1 MIKIV
6 SKEIPHAYRNK
17 YLRASGNTVVIS
29 GGTNTGGNT
38 AGGSGSGDI
47 DTSVFAQRDEDNT
60 FTKDNTFKGGIVMDN
75 PAPSLVIKRNSVQVA
90 ALGYDVSKSCVSLSS
105 TEANKGLNLYDDG
118 RFEFG
123 EYAVYHAGNS
133 NLSTVD
139 WKAKALFSNVL
150 KAANQTELVKYDG
163 TNTVL
168 GALAGTTTIQSKA
181 ADLLHSKGGA
191 NYLLWDASNSNLNT
205 VDWKARSIFAKDH
218 VQNENFIS
226 GYTGSGC
233 RISADGKAECT
244 DLWVRGTMNVYE
256 LIVNKI
262 NATNGALA
270 VSDNGKVA
278 SVTGSTLT
286 LTGDNDNMNTFR
298 AGDVLKCQRFTG
310 KNVKL
315 YFLTVTAVAG
325 LTVTFTYRSGGSG
338 ANTVAPGDV
347 LVRWNSSD
355 ANRKGLL
362 YLTASDS
369 QAPYMDVLYN
379 EQVRLRLGRLDGI
392 VDSAFPTGTQPNGFG
407 MYSQNAF
414 LKGVFVLTSGKT
426 VDGEI
431 TAASNKAS
439 AAQTTANNAQT
450 AANGA
455 KSAADAAQSTA
466 NTAKTNAQ
474 TANTLLTDI
483 ANDNKLT
490 AQEKQQ
496 AKKEWDIIVSEKSK
510 NDASADKYSVSKTA
524 YTTAYNTLNSYITP
538 LLASLTATSN
548 ITGSDFRAKFKAY
561 YDARTDLLNAISAKA
576 KALADTAQTTANN
589 AQTAANNANNAIT
602 GIRTELSAVD
612 GKITLA
618 VNETK
623 TYTNNA
629 INNLQI
635 GGKNYFGFKKG
646 VAINIHTNT
655 SVFFD
660 TSINGI
666 KIVTTST
673 TTSGSIIC
681 RLSNLKLP
689 YNGKYSF
696 SADISASSNCTI
708 SHIDICDA
716 TVISNIALTTT
727 AKRIAGSTNVNQH
740 TGSPYYGFCDI
751 EASNLA
757 SGITIYIKNL
767 KIEEGNK
774 ATDWTPAPE
783 DITQDAQDKANAAL
797 NAAKTYTNSEITVV
811 NGKIN
816 LKVDS
821 STFNALGN
829 RVSSCESRITQTENS
844 IKLKADQTTVNGI
857 NTRLQSAEAKITPD
871 AIKLTVKDQATTIAD
886 NAANNIQIGGTNLIP
901 NSARL
906 PNFAWVGGF
915 IASVNSYK
923 VQAFNS
929 KFENIFRCTKVGNG
943 FYISAVEPSLISGKK
958 YTWSFYAKM
967 NVSRTLSTVGHEQGG
982 AKACVFTTG
991 WQKFTHTFT
1000 ANNNQYHQFVF
1011 YSGWQL
1017 NDELH
1022 IHSLKLEEGTKPTDW
1037 SPSPFDKT
1045 EIGNKNYFSEAKS
1058 VIESGNSPKFE
1069 SDNYKITL
1077 TVPGAGAGSL
1087 MRIRNLLLDGPG
1099 DYTVSFNI
1107 SSNKSFEMAMDV
1119 CDVGR
1124 VTGINIGTATQKIV
1138 RTFYNINQYL
1148 NSPYYGFFD
1157 MDCGSNTQ
1165 AGTVITIS
1173 HFKIEKGTVAT
1184 GWDKS
1189 PLDYSTT
1196 NQIKSQFTMD
1206 ASGISILGKKIAFT
1220 GVVTFNALAS
1230 DAQNKI
1236 NAAQTAA
1243 NNAQSTANT
1252 ARTEKIEMARLGTT
1266 VISGGYIKTSLIN
1279 TDELVAKKVTAATG
1293 TFNSLSTTGGTMTL
1307 DGAGVTF
1314 SQNSAGI
1321 IAGLG
1326 ISSGTIAPS
1335 TGLSVPIG
1343 SVRTATNQYGT
1354 GNMAAYFSAKNARGG
1369 DSGGYYGNCAILMGY
1384 GSIYG
1389 FKLKLRRIN
1398 TATTLDST
1406 DVMII
1411 TTASNDINITMP
1423 NMGSTEQERINND
1436 GRFIMIGKRGSGNI
1450 YVYCGRRYDGWRG
1463 FTTGSLKI
1471 DNTNHYT
1478 FVYDGVN
1485 NAWDC
1490 FRWGD

>member
-38 AGGSGSGDI
+38 SGGSGSGDL
-47 DTSVFAQRDEDNT
+47 DASVFAQRDEDNT

-123 EYAVYHAGNS
+123 EYAVYHTGNS
-133 NLSTVD
+133 NLNTVD
-139 WKAKALFSNVL
+139 WMAKALSC
-150 KAANQTELVKYDG
+150 D
-163 TNTVL
+163 
-168 GALAGTTTIQSKA
+168 TIQSNNSVS
-181 ADLLHSKGGA
+181 DLIHSKGGA
-191 NYLLWDASNSNLNT
+191 NHIIWDASNSNLNT

-226 GYTGSGC
+226 GYTGTGC

-278 SVTGSTLT
+278 SVSGYTLT

-298 AGDVLKCQRFTG
+298 VGDVLKCQRFTG

-315 YFLTVTAVAG
+315 YFLTVTAITG

-450 AANGA
+450 AAN
-455 KSAADAAQSTA
+455 
-466 NTAKTNAQ
+466 
-474 TANTLLTDI
+474 
-483 ANDNKLT
+483 
-490 AQEKQQ
+490 
-496 AKKEWDIIVSEKSK
+496 
-510 NDASADKYSVSKTA
+510 
-524 YTTAYNTLNSYITP
+524 
-538 LLASLTATSN
+538 
-548 ITGSDFRAKFKAY
+548 
-561 YDARTDLLNAISAKA
+561 
-576 KALADTAQTTANN
+576 
-589 AQTAANNANNAIT
+589 NANNAIT

-635 GGKNYFGFKKG
+635 GNRNYARNTANLKTYTLSTGAGSLGYPTTGLKKG
-646 VAINIHTNT
+646 DVITVSFEIDINIPSWT
-655 SVFFD
+655 S
-660 TSINGI
+660 GI
-666 KIVTTST
+666 KMLQFDNYYGYMSFYNFPSGDNKKGWLKRTAQLTINNVWNTTNPATEVMTSNPYMRMDNIST
-673 TTSGSIIC
+673 ELANGGYVKV
-681 RLSNLKLP
+681 RNLKVE
-689 YNGKYSF
+689 K
-696 SADISASSNCTI
+696 
-708 SHIDICDA
+708 
-716 TVISNIALTTT
+716 
-727 AKRIAGSTNVNQH
+727 
-740 TGSPYYGFCDI
+740 
-751 EASNLA
+751 
-757 SGITIYIKNL
+757 
-767 KIEEGNK
+767 GNK

-783 DITQDAQDKANAAL
+783 DIAQDAQDKANAAL

-871 AIKLTVKDQATTIAD
+871 AIKLTVKEQTTQLA
-886 NAANNIQIGGTNLIP
+886 NAAVNGLQIGGTNLLTNTALLI
-901 NSARL
+901 NINGWGATRDT
-906 PNFAWVGGF
+906 G
-915 IASVNSYK
+915 K
-923 VQAFNS
+923 VL
-929 KFENIFRCTKVGNG
+929 EGR
-943 FYISAVEPSLISGKK
+943 YSLKQVSTGRTSN
-958 YTWSFYAKM
+958 TWSGAEQT
-967 NVSRTLSTVGHEQGG
+967 NSTYLIANAGE
-982 AKACVFTTG
+982 VFTASIYSLTDNRG
-991 WQKFTHTFT
+991 GIDNGCAMEIRYYNSSGARITQSGVNIVPS
-1000 ANNNQYHQFVF
+1000 ANNV
-1011 YSGWQL
+1011 WQR
-1017 NDELH
+1017 
-1022 IHSLKLEEGTKPTDW
+1022 
-1037 SPSPFDKT
+1037 F
-1045 EIGNKNYFSEAKS
+1045 
-1058 VIESGNSPKFE
+1058 
-1069 SDNYKITL
+1069 TL
-1077 TVPGAGAGSL
+1077 TGTCPG
-1087 MRIRNLLLDGPG
+1087 
-1099 DYTVSFNI
+1099 
-1107 SSNKSFEMAMDV
+1107 
-1119 CDVGR
+1119 
-1124 VTGINIGTATQKIV
+1124 
-1138 RTFYNINQYL
+1138 
-1148 NSPYYGFFD
+1148 
-1157 MDCGSNTQ
+1157 
-1165 AGTVITIS
+1165 GTVRVGFVWYVTRNGTLWVNGM
-1173 HFKIEKGTVAT
+1173 KLEKGTKAT
-1184 GWDKS
+1184 AWSAS
-1189 PLDYSTT
+1189 PYDAPTT
-1196 NQIKSQFTMD
+1196 EQIKSQFTMD

-1230 DAQNKI
+1230 DAKNQI
-1236 NAAQTAA
+1236 TNAQ
-1243 NNAQSTANT
+1243 NNAINT
-1252 ARTEKIEMARLGTT
+1252 SRENIAQKLGYSNYQDMINKASAGQT
-1266 VISGGYIKTSLIN
+1266 IINGGYIRTNLIKAN
-1279 TDELVAKKVTAATG
+1279 ELVVNKISAATG
-1293 TFNSLSTTGGTMTL
+1293 TFERLDAANGKGYIGFDGNGIGLFATGSNVITMNTSKFWVYGDMYSQGQTAGRSNRYYSSNIWCRGSLGYTQLNTVEVFGSYAYYYPDGYGKDKTKVYVSLKSATSAQGGTYYTIPLYAPAGYDSLAGFPVNFIKFTWSGTNTTYRYVLSGFPGQNVIAFNANDNSMDNTRIIFYSGKPAQL
-1307 DGAGVTF
+1307 VGGELAHFINVGNFNLYPAIPDANLGAGWMV
-1314 SQNSAGI
+1314 
-1321 IAGLG
+1321 LG
-1326 ISSGTIAPS
+1326 S
-1335 TGLSVPIG
+1335 
-1343 SVRTATNQYGT
+1343 R
-1354 GNMAAYFSAKNARGG
+1354 
-1369 DSGGYYGNCAILMGY
+1369 D
-1384 GSIYG
+1384 
-1389 FKLKLRRIN
+1389 
-1398 TATTLDST
+1398 
-1406 DVMII
+1406 
-1411 TTASNDINITMP
+1411 ND
-1423 NMGSTEQERINND
+1423 
-1436 GRFIMIGKRGSGNI
+1436 
-1450 YVYCGRRYDGWRG
+1450 WR
-1463 FTTGSLKI
+1463 
-1471 DNTNHYT
+1471 
-1478 FVYDGVN
+1478 
-1485 NAWDC
+1485 
-1490 FRWGD
+1490 

>member
-133 NLSTVD
+133 NLNTVD

-226 GYTGSGC
+226 GYTGTGC
-233 RISADGKAECT
+233 RISADGKVECT

-298 AGDVLKCQRFTG
+298 VGDVLKCQRFTG

-315 YFLTVTAVAG
+315 YFLTVTAITG

-392 VDSAFPTGTQPNGFG
+392 ADSAFPTGTQPNGFG

-439 AAQTTANNAQT
+439 AAQT
-450 AANGA
+450 AAN
-455 KSAADAAQSTA
+455 AAQSTA
-466 NTAKTNAQ
+466 DTAKSNAQ
-474 TANTLLTDI
+474 TANNLLTDI

-496 AKKEWDIIVSEKSK
+496 TKKEWDIIVSEKPK
-510 NDASADKYSVSKTA
+510 NDASADKYSISKTA

-576 KALADTAQTTANN
+576 KTLADAAQTAANN
-589 AQTAANNANNAIT
+589 AQSAANNANNAIT
-602 GIRTELSAVD
+602 SIRTELSAVD

-635 GGKNYFGFKKG
+635 GNRNYARNTANLKTYTLSTGAGSLGYPTTGLKKG
-646 VAINIHTNT
+646 DVITVSFEIDINIPSWT
-655 SVFFD
+655 S
-660 TSINGI
+660 GI
-666 KIVTTST
+666 KM
-673 TTSGSIIC
+673 
-681 RLSNLKLP
+681 LQFDQN
-689 YNGKYSF
+689 YNYACFYSF
-696 SADISASSNCTI
+696 SSGDNKKGWLKRTAQLTINNVWNTTNPATEVMTSNPYMRMDNIST
-708 SHIDICDA
+708 
-716 TVISNIALTTT
+716 
-727 AKRIAGSTNVNQH
+727 
-740 TGSPYYGFCDI
+740 
-751 EASNLA
+751 ELA
-757 SGITIYIKNL
+757 NGGYVKVRNL
-767 KIEEGNK
+767 KVEKGNK

-871 AIKLTVKDQATTIAD
+871 AIKLIVKEQTTQLA
-886 NAANNIQIGGTNLIP
+886 NAAVNGLQIGGTNLLTNTALLI
-901 NSARL
+901 NINGWGATRDT
-906 PNFAWVGGF
+906 G
-915 IASVNSYK
+915 K
-923 VQAFNS
+923 VL
-929 KFENIFRCTKVGNG
+929 EGR
-943 FYISAVEPSLISGKK
+943 YSLKQVSTGRTSN
-958 YTWSFYAKM
+958 TWSGAEQT
-967 NVSRTLSTVGHEQGG
+967 NSTYLIANAGE
-982 AKACVFTTG
+982 VFTASIYSLTDNRG
-991 WQKFTHTFT
+991 GIDNGCAMEIRYYNSSGARITQSGVNIVPS
-1000 ANNNQYHQFVF
+1000 ANNV
-1011 YSGWQL
+1011 WQR
-1017 NDELH
+1017 
-1022 IHSLKLEEGTKPTDW
+1022 
-1037 SPSPFDKT
+1037 F
-1045 EIGNKNYFSEAKS
+1045 
-1058 VIESGNSPKFE
+1058 
-1069 SDNYKITL
+1069 TL
-1077 TVPGAGAGSL
+1077 TGTCPG
-1087 MRIRNLLLDGPG
+1087 
-1099 DYTVSFNI
+1099 
-1107 SSNKSFEMAMDV
+1107 
-1119 CDVGR
+1119 
-1124 VTGINIGTATQKIV
+1124 
-1138 RTFYNINQYL
+1138 
-1148 NSPYYGFFD
+1148 
-1157 MDCGSNTQ
+1157 
-1165 AGTVITIS
+1165 GTVRVGFVWYVT
-1173 HFKIEKGTVAT
+1173 KNGTLWVNGMKLEKGTKAT
-1184 GWDKS
+1184 AWSAS
-1189 PLDYSTT
+1189 PYDAPTT
-1196 NQIKSQFTMD
+1196 EQIKSQFTMD

-1230 DAQNKI
+1230 DAKNQII
-1236 NAAQTAA
+1236 NAQ
-1243 NNAQSTANT
+1243 NNAINT
-1252 ARTEKIEMARLGTT
+1252 SRENIAQKLGYSNYQDMINKASAGQT
-1266 VISGGYIKTSLIN
+1266 IINGGYIRTNLIKAN
-1279 TDELVAKKVTAATG
+1279 ELVVNKISAATG
-1293 TFNSLSTTGGTMTL
+1293 TFERLDAANGKGYIGFDGNGIGLFATGSNVITMNTSKFWVYGDMYSQGQTAGRSNRYYSSNIWCRGSLGYTQLNTVEVFGSYAYYYPDGYGKDKTKVYVSLKSATSAQGGTYYTIPLYAPAGYDSLAGFPVNFIKFTWSGTNTTYRYVLSGFPGQNVIAFNANDNSMDNTRIIFYSGKPAQL
-1307 DGAGVTF
+1307 VGGELAHFINVGNFNLYPAIPDANLGAGWMV
-1314 SQNSAGI
+1314 
-1321 IAGLG
+1321 LG
-1326 ISSGTIAPS
+1326 S
-1335 TGLSVPIG
+1335 
-1343 SVRTATNQYGT
+1343 R
-1354 GNMAAYFSAKNARGG
+1354 
-1369 DSGGYYGNCAILMGY
+1369 D
-1384 GSIYG
+1384 
-1389 FKLKLRRIN
+1389 
-1398 TATTLDST
+1398 
-1406 DVMII
+1406 
-1411 TTASNDINITMP
+1411 ND
-1423 NMGSTEQERINND
+1423 
-1436 GRFIMIGKRGSGNI
+1436 
-1450 YVYCGRRYDGWRG
+1450 WR
-1463 FTTGSLKI
+1463 
-1471 DNTNHYT
+1471 
-1478 FVYDGVN
+1478 
-1485 NAWDC
+1485 
-1490 FRWGD
+1490 

>member
-29 GGTNTGGNT
+29 SSTNTGGNT

-60 FTKDNTFKGGIVMDN
+60 FTKDNTFKGGVVMDN

-181 ADLLHSKGGA
+181 ADLLHSKGGT

-226 GYTGSGC
+226 GYTGTGC

-315 YFLTVTAVAG
+315 YFLTVTAATG

-407 MYSQNAF
+407 LYSQNAF

-635 GGKNYFGFKKG
+635 GNRNYARNTANLKTYTLSTGAGSLGYPTTGLKKG
-646 VAINIHTNT
+646 DVITVSFEIDINIPSWT
-655 SVFFD
+655 S
-660 TSINGI
+660 GI
-666 KIVTTST
+666 KM
-673 TTSGSIIC
+673 
-681 RLSNLKLP
+681 LQFDQN
-689 YNGKYSF
+689 YNYACFYSF
-696 SADISASSNCTI
+696 SSGDNKKGWLKRTSQLTINNVWNTTNPATEVMTSNPYMRMDNIST
-708 SHIDICDA
+708 
-716 TVISNIALTTT
+716 
-727 AKRIAGSTNVNQH
+727 
-740 TGSPYYGFCDI
+740 
-751 EASNLA
+751 ELA
-757 SGITIYIKNL
+757 NGGYVKVRNF
-767 KIEEGNK
+767 KVEKGNK

-871 AIKLTVKDQATTIAD
+871 AIKLTVKEQTTQLA
-886 NAANNIQIGGTNLIP
+886 NAAVNGLQIGGTNLLTNTALLI
-901 NSARL
+901 NINGWGATRDT
-906 PNFAWVGGF
+906 G
-915 IASVNSYK
+915 K
-923 VQAFNS
+923 VL
-929 KFENIFRCTKVGNG
+929 EGR
-943 FYISAVEPSLISGKK
+943 YSLKQVSTGRTSN
-958 YTWSFYAKM
+958 TWSGAEQT
-967 NVSRTLSTVGHEQGG
+967 NSTYLIANAGE
-982 AKACVFTTG
+982 VFTASIYSLTDNRSG
-991 WQKFTHTFT
+991 IDIGCAMEIRYYNSSGARITQSGVNIVPS
-1000 ANNNQYHQFVF
+1000 ANNV
-1011 YSGWQL
+1011 WQR
-1017 NDELH
+1017 
-1022 IHSLKLEEGTKPTDW
+1022 
-1037 SPSPFDKT
+1037 F
-1045 EIGNKNYFSEAKS
+1045 
-1058 VIESGNSPKFE
+1058 
-1069 SDNYKITL
+1069 TL
-1077 TVPGAGAGSL
+1077 TGTCPG
-1087 MRIRNLLLDGPG
+1087 
-1099 DYTVSFNI
+1099 
-1107 SSNKSFEMAMDV
+1107 
-1119 CDVGR
+1119 
-1124 VTGINIGTATQKIV
+1124 
-1138 RTFYNINQYL
+1138 
-1148 NSPYYGFFD
+1148 
-1157 MDCGSNTQ
+1157 
-1165 AGTVITIS
+1165 GTVRVGFVWYVT
-1173 HFKIEKGTVAT
+1173 KNGTLWVNGMKLEKGTKAT
-1184 GWDKS
+1184 AWSAS
-1189 PLDYSTT
+1189 PYDAPTT
-1196 NQIKSQFTMD
+1196 EQIKSQFTMD

-1230 DAQNKI
+1230 DAKNQI
-1236 NAAQTAA
+1236 TNAQ
-1243 NNAQSTANT
+1243 NNAINT
-1252 ARTEKIEMARLGTT
+1252 SRENIAQKLGYSNYQDMINKASAGQT
-1266 VISGGYIKTSLIN
+1266 IINGGYIRTSLIN
-1279 TDELVAKKVTAATG
+1279 TNELVAKKVTAVTGSFQKLDTPNGKGSIGFNDSGITINGTQLWVYGDMYSQGQTAGRSNRYYSSNIWCRGSLGYTQLNTVEVFGSYAYYYPDGYGKDKTKVYVSLKSAT
-1293 TFNSLSTTGGTMTL
+1293 SAQGGTYYTIPLYAPAGYDSLAGFPVNFIKFTWSGTNTTYRYVLSGFPGQNVIAFNANDNSMDNTRIIFYSGKPAQL
-1307 DGAGVTF
+1307 VGGELAHFINVGNFNLYPAIPDANLGAGWMV
-1314 SQNSAGI
+1314 
-1321 IAGLG
+1321 LG
-1326 ISSGTIAPS
+1326 S
-1335 TGLSVPIG
+1335 
-1343 SVRTATNQYGT
+1343 R
-1354 GNMAAYFSAKNARGG
+1354 
-1369 DSGGYYGNCAILMGY
+1369 D
-1384 GSIYG
+1384 
-1389 FKLKLRRIN
+1389 
-1398 TATTLDST
+1398 
-1406 DVMII
+1406 
-1411 TTASNDINITMP
+1411 ND
-1423 NMGSTEQERINND
+1423 
-1436 GRFIMIGKRGSGNI
+1436 
-1450 YVYCGRRYDGWRG
+1450 WR
-1463 FTTGSLKI
+1463 
-1471 DNTNHYT
+1471 
-1478 FVYDGVN
+1478 
-1485 NAWDC
+1485 
-1490 FRWGD
+1490 

>member
-181 ADLLHSKGGA
+181 ADLLHSKGGT

-226 GYTGSGC
+226 GYTGTGC

-298 AGDVLKCQRFTG
+298 VGDVLKCQRFTG

-315 YFLTVTAVAG
+315 YFLTVTAITG

-392 VDSAFPTGTQPNGFG
+392 ADSAFPTGTQPNGFG

-450 AANGA
+450 AAN
-455 KSAADAAQSTA
+455 
-466 NTAKTNAQ
+466 
-474 TANTLLTDI
+474 
-483 ANDNKLT
+483 
-490 AQEKQQ
+490 
-496 AKKEWDIIVSEKSK
+496 
-510 NDASADKYSVSKTA
+510 
-524 YTTAYNTLNSYITP
+524 
-538 LLASLTATSN
+538 
-548 ITGSDFRAKFKAY
+548 
-561 YDARTDLLNAISAKA
+561 
-576 KALADTAQTTANN
+576 
-589 AQTAANNANNAIT
+589 NANNAIT

-635 GGKNYFGFKKG
+635 GNRNYARNTANLKTYTLSTGAGSLGYPTTGLKKG
-646 VAINIHTNT
+646 DVITVSFEIDINIPSWT
-655 SVFFD
+655 S
-660 TSINGI
+660 GI
-666 KIVTTST
+666 KM
-673 TTSGSIIC
+673 
-681 RLSNLKLP
+681 LQFDQN
-689 YNGKYSF
+689 YNYACFYSF
-696 SADISASSNCTI
+696 SSGDNKKGWLKRTAQLTINNVWNTTNPATEVMTSNPYMIMDNIST
-708 SHIDICDA
+708 
-716 TVISNIALTTT
+716 
-727 AKRIAGSTNVNQH
+727 
-740 TGSPYYGFCDI
+740 
-751 EASNLA
+751 ELA
-757 SGITIYIKNL
+757 NGGYVKVRNF
-767 KIEEGNK
+767 KVEKGNK

-871 AIKLTVKDQATTIAD
+871 AIKLTVKEQTTQLA
-886 NAANNIQIGGTNLIP
+886 NAAVNGLQIGGTNLLTNTALLI
-901 NSARL
+901 NINGWGATRDT
-906 PNFAWVGGF
+906 G
-915 IASVNSYK
+915 K
-923 VQAFNS
+923 VL
-929 KFENIFRCTKVGNG
+929 EGR
-943 FYISAVEPSLISGKK
+943 YSLKQVSTGRTSN
-958 YTWSFYAKM
+958 TWSGAEQT
-967 NVSRTLSTVGHEQGG
+967 NSTYLIANAGE
-982 AKACVFTTG
+982 VFTASIYSLTDNRSG
-991 WQKFTHTFT
+991 IDIGCAMEIRYYNSSGARITQSGVNIVPS
-1000 ANNNQYHQFVF
+1000 ANNV
-1011 YSGWQL
+1011 WQR
-1017 NDELH
+1017 
-1022 IHSLKLEEGTKPTDW
+1022 
-1037 SPSPFDKT
+1037 F
-1045 EIGNKNYFSEAKS
+1045 
-1058 VIESGNSPKFE
+1058 
-1069 SDNYKITL
+1069 TL
-1077 TVPGAGAGSL
+1077 TGTCPG
-1087 MRIRNLLLDGPG
+1087 
-1099 DYTVSFNI
+1099 
-1107 SSNKSFEMAMDV
+1107 
-1119 CDVGR
+1119 
-1124 VTGINIGTATQKIV
+1124 
-1138 RTFYNINQYL
+1138 
-1148 NSPYYGFFD
+1148 
-1157 MDCGSNTQ
+1157 
-1165 AGTVITIS
+1165 GTVRVGFVWYVT
-1173 HFKIEKGTVAT
+1173 KNGTLWVNGMKLEKGTKAT
-1184 GWDKS
+1184 AWSAS
-1189 PLDYSTT
+1189 PYDAPTT
-1196 NQIKSQFTMD
+1196 EQIKSQFTMD

-1230 DAQNKI
+1230 DAKNQI
-1236 NAAQTAA
+1236 TNAQ
-1243 NNAQSTANT
+1243 NNAINT
-1252 ARTEKIEMARLGTT
+1252 SRENIAQKLGYSNYQDMINKASAGQT
-1266 VISGGYIKTSLIN
+1266 IINGGYIRTSLIN
-1279 TDELVAKKVTAATG
+1279 TNELVAKKVTAVTGSFQKLDTPNGKGSIGFNDSGITINGTQLWVYGDMYSQGQTAGRSNRYYSSNIWCRGSLGYTQLNTVEVFGSYAYYYPDGYGKDKTKVYVSLKSAT
-1293 TFNSLSTTGGTMTL
+1293 SAQGGTYYTIPLYAPAGYDSLAGFPVNFIKFTWSGTNTTYRYVLSGFPGQNVIAFNANDNSMDNTRIIFYSGKPAQL
-1307 DGAGVTF
+1307 VGGELAHFINVGNFNLYPAIPDANLGAGWMV
-1314 SQNSAGI
+1314 
-1321 IAGLG
+1321 LG
-1326 ISSGTIAPS
+1326 S
-1335 TGLSVPIG
+1335 
-1343 SVRTATNQYGT
+1343 R
-1354 GNMAAYFSAKNARGG
+1354 
-1369 DSGGYYGNCAILMGY
+1369 D
-1384 GSIYG
+1384 
-1389 FKLKLRRIN
+1389 
-1398 TATTLDST
+1398 
-1406 DVMII
+1406 
-1411 TTASNDINITMP
+1411 ND
-1423 NMGSTEQERINND
+1423 
-1436 GRFIMIGKRGSGNI
+1436 
-1450 YVYCGRRYDGWRG
+1450 WR
-1463 FTTGSLKI
+1463 
-1471 DNTNHYT
+1471 
-1478 FVYDGVN
+1478 
-1485 NAWDC
+1485 
-1490 FRWGD
+1490 

>member
-29 GGTNTGGNT
+29 SGTNTGGNT

-133 NLSTVD
+133 NLNTVD

-226 GYTGSGC
+226 GYTGTGC

-298 AGDVLKCQRFTG
+298 VGDVLKCQRFTG

-315 YFLTVTAVAG
+315 YFLTVTAITG

-407 MYSQNAF
+407 LYSQNAF

-439 AAQTTANNAQT
+439 A
-450 AANGA
+450 
-455 KSAADAAQSTA
+455 
-466 NTAKTNAQ
+466 
-474 TANTLLTDI
+474 
-483 ANDNKLT
+483 
-490 AQEKQQ
+490 
-496 AKKEWDIIVSEKSK
+496 
-510 NDASADKYSVSKTA
+510 
-524 YTTAYNTLNSYITP
+524 
-538 LLASLTATSN
+538 
-548 ITGSDFRAKFKAY
+548 
-561 YDARTDLLNAISAKA
+561 
-576 KALADTAQTTANN
+576 AQTTANN

-635 GGKNYFGFKKG
+635 GNRNYARNTANLKTYTLSTGAGSLGYPTTGLKKG
-646 VAINIHTNT
+646 DVITVSFEIDINIPSWT
-655 SVFFD
+655 S
-660 TSINGI
+660 GI
-666 KIVTTST
+666 KM
-673 TTSGSIIC
+673 
-681 RLSNLKLP
+681 LQFDN
-689 YNGKYSF
+689 
-696 SADISASSNCTI
+696 
-708 SHIDICDA
+708 
-716 TVISNIALTTT
+716 
-727 AKRIAGSTNVNQH
+727 
-740 TGSPYYGFCDI
+740 YYGYMSFYNFPSGDNKKGWLKRTAQLTI
-751 EASNLA
+751 NNVWNTTNPATEVMTSNPYMRMDNISTELA
-757 SGITIYIKNL
+757 NGGYVKVRNF
-767 KIEEGNK
+767 KVEKGNK

-871 AIKLTVKDQATTIAD
+871 AIKLTVKEQTTQLA
-886 NAANNIQIGGTNLIP
+886 NAAVNGLQIGGTNLLTNTALLININGWGATRDTGKVLEGRYSLKQVSTGRTSNTWSGAEQT
-901 NSARL
+901 NSTYLIANAGEVFTASIYSLTDNRSGIDNGCAMEIRYYNSSGAR
-906 PNFAWVGGF
+906 
-915 IASVNSYK
+915 IT
-923 VQAFNS
+923 Q
-929 KFENIFRCTKVGNG
+929 
-943 FYISAVEPSLISGKK
+943 SAVNIVPS
-958 YTWSFYAKM
+958 
-967 NVSRTLSTVGHEQGG
+967 
-982 AKACVFTTG
+982 
-991 WQKFTHTFT
+991 
-1000 ANNNQYHQFVF
+1000 ANNV
-1011 YSGWQL
+1011 WQR
-1017 NDELH
+1017 
-1022 IHSLKLEEGTKPTDW
+1022 
-1037 SPSPFDKT
+1037 F
-1045 EIGNKNYFSEAKS
+1045 
-1058 VIESGNSPKFE
+1058 
-1069 SDNYKITL
+1069 TL
-1077 TVPGAGAGSL
+1077 TGTCPG
-1087 MRIRNLLLDGPG
+1087 
-1099 DYTVSFNI
+1099 
-1107 SSNKSFEMAMDV
+1107 
-1119 CDVGR
+1119 
-1124 VTGINIGTATQKIV
+1124 
-1138 RTFYNINQYL
+1138 
-1148 NSPYYGFFD
+1148 
-1157 MDCGSNTQ
+1157 
-1165 AGTVITIS
+1165 GTVRVGFVWYVTRNGTLWVNGM
-1173 HFKIEKGTVAT
+1173 KLEKGTKAT
-1184 GWDKS
+1184 AWSAS
-1189 PLDYSTT
+1189 PYDAPTT
-1196 NQIKSQFTMD
+1196 EQIKSQFTMD

-1230 DAQNKI
+1230 DAKNQI
-1236 NAAQTAA
+1236 TNAQ
-1243 NNAQSTANT
+1243 NNAINT
-1252 ARTEKIEMARLGTT
+1252 SRENIAQKLGYSNYQDMINKASAGQT
-1266 VISGGYIKTSLIN
+1266 IINGGYIRTNLIKAN
-1279 TDELVAKKVTAATG
+1279 ELVVNKISAATG
-1293 TFNSLSTTGGTMTL
+1293 TFERLDAANGKGYIGFDGNGIGLFATGSNVITMNTSKFWVYGDMYSQGQTAGRSNRYYSSNIWCRGSLGYTQLNTVEVFGSYAYYYPDGYGKDKTKVYVSLKSATSAQGGTYYTIPL
-1307 DGAGVTF
+1307 YAPAGYDSLAGFPVNFIKFTWSGTNTTYRYVLSGFPGQNVIVFNANDNSVDNTRIIFYSGKPAQLVGGELAHFINVGNFNLYPAIPDANLGAGWMV
-1314 SQNSAGI
+1314 
-1321 IAGLG
+1321 LG
-1326 ISSGTIAPS
+1326 S
-1335 TGLSVPIG
+1335 
-1343 SVRTATNQYGT
+1343 R
-1354 GNMAAYFSAKNARGG
+1354 
-1369 DSGGYYGNCAILMGY
+1369 D
-1384 GSIYG
+1384 
-1389 FKLKLRRIN
+1389 
-1398 TATTLDST
+1398 
-1406 DVMII
+1406 
-1411 TTASNDINITMP
+1411 ND
-1423 NMGSTEQERINND
+1423 
-1436 GRFIMIGKRGSGNI
+1436 
-1450 YVYCGRRYDGWRG
+1450 WR
-1463 FTTGSLKI
+1463 
-1471 DNTNHYT
+1471 
-1478 FVYDGVN
+1478 
-1485 NAWDC
+1485 
-1490 FRWGD
+1490 

>member
-38 AGGSGSGDI
+38 AGGSGSGDL

-123 EYAVYHAGNS
+123 EYAIYHAGNS
-133 NLSTVD
+133 NLNTVD
-139 WKAKALFSNVL
+139 WTAKALFSNVL
-150 KAANQTELVKYDG
+150 KAANQAELVKYDG

-181 ADLLHSKGGA
+181 ADLLHSKGGT

-226 GYTGSGC
+226 GYTGRGC

-278 SVTGSTLT
+278 SVSGYTLT

-315 YFLTVTAVAG
+315 YFLTVTAATG

-450 AANGA
+450 AAN
-455 KSAADAAQSTA
+455 
-466 NTAKTNAQ
+466 
-474 TANTLLTDI
+474 
-483 ANDNKLT
+483 
-490 AQEKQQ
+490 
-496 AKKEWDIIVSEKSK
+496 
-510 NDASADKYSVSKTA
+510 
-524 YTTAYNTLNSYITP
+524 
-538 LLASLTATSN
+538 
-548 ITGSDFRAKFKAY
+548 
-561 YDARTDLLNAISAKA
+561 
-576 KALADTAQTTANN
+576 
-589 AQTAANNANNAIT
+589 NANNAIT

-635 GGKNYFGFKKG
+635 GNRNYAKNTANLKTYTLSTGAGSLGYPTTGLKKG
-646 VAINIHTNT
+646 DVITVSFEIDINIPSWT
-655 SVFFD
+655 S
-660 TSINGI
+660 GI
-666 KIVTTST
+666 KM
-673 TTSGSIIC
+673 
-681 RLSNLKLP
+681 LQFDQN
-689 YNGKYSF
+689 YNYVCFYSF
-696 SADISASSNCTI
+696 SSGDNKKGWLKRTAQLTINNVWNTTNPATEVMTSNPYMRMDNIST
-708 SHIDICDA
+708 
-716 TVISNIALTTT
+716 
-727 AKRIAGSTNVNQH
+727 
-740 TGSPYYGFCDI
+740 
-751 EASNLA
+751 ELA
-757 SGITIYIKNL
+757 NGGYVKVRNF
-767 KIEEGNK
+767 KVEKGNK

-871 AIKLTVKDQATTIAD
+871 AIKLTVKEQTTQLA
-886 NAANNIQIGGTNLIP
+886 NAAVNGLQIGGTNLLTNTALLININGWGATRDTGKVLEGRYSLKQVSTGRTSNTWSGAEQT
-901 NSARL
+901 NSTYLIANAGEVFTASIYSLTDNRGGIDIGCAMEIRYYNSSGAR
-906 PNFAWVGGF
+906 
-915 IASVNSYK
+915 IT
-923 VQAFNS
+923 Q
-929 KFENIFRCTKVGNG
+929 
-943 FYISAVEPSLISGKK
+943 SAVNIVPS
-958 YTWSFYAKM
+958 
-967 NVSRTLSTVGHEQGG
+967 
-982 AKACVFTTG
+982 
-991 WQKFTHTFT
+991 
-1000 ANNNQYHQFVF
+1000 ANNV
-1011 YSGWQL
+1011 WQR
-1017 NDELH
+1017 
-1022 IHSLKLEEGTKPTDW
+1022 
-1037 SPSPFDKT
+1037 F
-1045 EIGNKNYFSEAKS
+1045 
-1058 VIESGNSPKFE
+1058 
-1069 SDNYKITL
+1069 TL
-1077 TVPGAGAGSL
+1077 TGTCPG
-1087 MRIRNLLLDGPG
+1087 
-1099 DYTVSFNI
+1099 
-1107 SSNKSFEMAMDV
+1107 
-1119 CDVGR
+1119 
-1124 VTGINIGTATQKIV
+1124 
-1138 RTFYNINQYL
+1138 
-1148 NSPYYGFFD
+1148 
-1157 MDCGSNTQ
+1157 
-1165 AGTVITIS
+1165 GTVRVGFVWYVT
-1173 HFKIEKGTVAT
+1173 KNGTLWVNGMKLEKGTKAT
-1184 GWDKS
+1184 AWSAS
-1189 PLDYSTT
+1189 PYDAPTT
-1196 NQIKSQFTMD
+1196 EQIKSQFTMD

-1230 DAQNKI
+1230 DAKNQI
-1236 NAAQTAA
+1236 TNAQ
-1243 NNAQSTANT
+1243 NNAINT
-1252 ARTEKIEMARLGTT
+1252 SRENIAQKLGYSNYQDMINKASAGQT
-1266 VISGGYIKTSLIN
+1266 IINGGYIRTNLIKAN
-1279 TDELVAKKVTAATG
+1279 ELVVNKISAATG
-1293 TFNSLSTTGGTMTL
+1293 TFERLDAANGKGYIGFDGNGIGLFATGSNVITMNTSKFWVYGDMYSQGQTAGRSNRYYSSNIWCRGSLGYTQLNTVEVFGSYAYYYPDGYGKDKTKVYVSLKSATSAQGGTYYTIPL
-1307 DGAGVTF
+1307 YAPAGYDSLAGFPVNFIKFTWSGTNTTYRYVLSGFPGQNVIAFNANDNSVDNTRIIFYSGKPAQLVGGELAHFINVGNFNLYPAIPDANLGAGWMV
-1314 SQNSAGI
+1314 
-1321 IAGLG
+1321 LG
-1326 ISSGTIAPS
+1326 S
-1335 TGLSVPIG
+1335 
-1343 SVRTATNQYGT
+1343 R
-1354 GNMAAYFSAKNARGG
+1354 
-1369 DSGGYYGNCAILMGY
+1369 D
-1384 GSIYG
+1384 
-1389 FKLKLRRIN
+1389 
-1398 TATTLDST
+1398 
-1406 DVMII
+1406 
-1411 TTASNDINITMP
+1411 ND
-1423 NMGSTEQERINND
+1423 
-1436 GRFIMIGKRGSGNI
+1436 
-1450 YVYCGRRYDGWRG
+1450 WR
-1463 FTTGSLKI
+1463 
-1471 DNTNHYT
+1471 
-1478 FVYDGVN
+1478 
-1485 NAWDC
+1485 
-1490 FRWGD
+1490 

>member
-29 GGTNTGGNT
+29 SGTNTGGNT

-60 FTKDNTFKGGIVMDN
+60 FTKDNTFKGGVVMDN

-133 NLSTVD
+133 NLNTVD

-226 GYTGSGC
+226 GYTGTGC

-298 AGDVLKCQRFTG
+298 VGDVLKCQRFTG

-315 YFLTVTAVAG
+315 YFLTVTAITG

-407 MYSQNAF
+407 LYSQNAF

-439 AAQTTANNAQT
+439 A
-450 AANGA
+450 
-455 KSAADAAQSTA
+455 
-466 NTAKTNAQ
+466 
-474 TANTLLTDI
+474 
-483 ANDNKLT
+483 
-490 AQEKQQ
+490 
-496 AKKEWDIIVSEKSK
+496 
-510 NDASADKYSVSKTA
+510 
-524 YTTAYNTLNSYITP
+524 
-538 LLASLTATSN
+538 
-548 ITGSDFRAKFKAY
+548 
-561 YDARTDLLNAISAKA
+561 
-576 KALADTAQTTANN
+576 AQTTANN

-635 GGKNYFGFKKG
+635 GNRNYARYTANLKTYTLSTGAGSLGYPTTGLKKG
-646 VAINIHTNT
+646 DVITVSFEIDINIPSWT
-655 SVFFD
+655 S
-660 TSINGI
+660 GI
-666 KIVTTST
+666 KM
-673 TTSGSIIC
+673 
-681 RLSNLKLP
+681 LQFDQN
-689 YNGKYSF
+689 YNYACFYSF
-696 SADISASSNCTI
+696 SSGDNKKGWLKRTSQLTINNVWNTTNPATEVMTSNPYMRMDNIST
-708 SHIDICDA
+708 
-716 TVISNIALTTT
+716 
-727 AKRIAGSTNVNQH
+727 
-740 TGSPYYGFCDI
+740 
-751 EASNLA
+751 ELA
-757 SGITIYIKNL
+757 NGGYVKVRNF
-767 KIEEGNK
+767 KVEKGNK

-871 AIKLTVKDQATTIAD
+871 AIKLTVKEQTTQLA
-886 NAANNIQIGGTNLIP
+886 NAAVNGLQIGGTNLLTNTALLI
-901 NSARL
+901 NINGWGATRDT
-906 PNFAWVGGF
+906 G
-915 IASVNSYK
+915 K
-923 VQAFNS
+923 VL
-929 KFENIFRCTKVGNG
+929 EGR
-943 FYISAVEPSLISGKK
+943 YSLKQVSTGRTSN
-958 YTWSFYAKM
+958 TWSGAEQT
-967 NVSRTLSTVGHEQGG
+967 NSTYLIANAGE
-982 AKACVFTTG
+982 VFTASIYSLTDNRSG
-991 WQKFTHTFT
+991 IDIGCAMEIRYYNSSGARITQSGVNIVPS
-1000 ANNNQYHQFVF
+1000 ANNV
-1011 YSGWQL
+1011 WQR
-1017 NDELH
+1017 
-1022 IHSLKLEEGTKPTDW
+1022 
-1037 SPSPFDKT
+1037 F
-1045 EIGNKNYFSEAKS
+1045 
-1058 VIESGNSPKFE
+1058 
-1069 SDNYKITL
+1069 TL
-1077 TVPGAGAGSL
+1077 TGTCPG
-1087 MRIRNLLLDGPG
+1087 
-1099 DYTVSFNI
+1099 
-1107 SSNKSFEMAMDV
+1107 
-1119 CDVGR
+1119 
-1124 VTGINIGTATQKIV
+1124 
-1138 RTFYNINQYL
+1138 
-1148 NSPYYGFFD
+1148 
-1157 MDCGSNTQ
+1157 
-1165 AGTVITIS
+1165 GTVRVGFVWYVT
-1173 HFKIEKGTVAT
+1173 KNGTLWVNGMKLEKGTKAT
-1184 GWDKS
+1184 AWSAS
-1189 PLDYSTT
+1189 PYDAPTT
-1196 NQIKSQFTMD
+1196 EQIKSQFTMD
-1206 ASGISILGKKIAFT
+1206 ASGISMLGKKIAFT

-1490 FRWGD
+1490 FHWGD

>member
-60 FTKDNTFKGGIVMDN
+60 FTKDNTFKGGVVMDN

-226 GYTGSGC
+226 GYTGTGC

-278 SVTGSTLT
+278 SVSGYTLT

-298 AGDVLKCQRFTG
+298 VGDVLKCQRFTG

-315 YFLTVTAVAG
+315 YFLTVTAITG

-392 VDSAFPTGTQPNGFG
+392 ADSAFPTGTQPNGFG

-450 AANGA
+450 AAN
-455 KSAADAAQSTA
+455 
-466 NTAKTNAQ
+466 
-474 TANTLLTDI
+474 
-483 ANDNKLT
+483 
-490 AQEKQQ
+490 
-496 AKKEWDIIVSEKSK
+496 
-510 NDASADKYSVSKTA
+510 
-524 YTTAYNTLNSYITP
+524 
-538 LLASLTATSN
+538 
-548 ITGSDFRAKFKAY
+548 
-561 YDARTDLLNAISAKA
+561 
-576 KALADTAQTTANN
+576 
-589 AQTAANNANNAIT
+589 NANNAIT

-635 GGKNYFGFKKG
+635 GNRNYARNTANLKTYTLSTGAGSLGYQTTGLKKG
-646 VAINIHTNT
+646 DVITVSFEIDINIP
-655 SVFFD
+655 SW
-660 TSINGI
+660 
-666 KIVTTST
+666 
-673 TTSGSIIC
+673 TSGTKM
-681 RLSNLKLP
+681 LQFDQN
-689 YNGKYSF
+689 YNYACFYSF
-696 SADISASSNCTI
+696 SSGDNKKGWLKRTSQLTINNVWNTTNPATEVMTSNPYMRMDNIST
-708 SHIDICDA
+708 
-716 TVISNIALTTT
+716 
-727 AKRIAGSTNVNQH
+727 
-740 TGSPYYGFCDI
+740 
-751 EASNLA
+751 ELA
-757 SGITIYIKNL
+757 NGGYVKVRNF
-767 KIEEGNK
+767 KVEKGNK

-871 AIKLTVKDQATTIAD
+871 AIKLTVKEQTTQLA
-886 NAANNIQIGGTNLIP
+886 NAAVNGLQIGGTNLLTNTALLI
-901 NSARL
+901 NINGWGATRDT
-906 PNFAWVGGF
+906 G
-915 IASVNSYK
+915 K
-923 VQAFNS
+923 VL
-929 KFENIFRCTKVGNG
+929 EGR
-943 FYISAVEPSLISGKK
+943 YSLKQVSTGRTSN
-958 YTWSFYAKM
+958 TWSGAEQT
-967 NVSRTLSTVGHEQGG
+967 NSTYLIANAGE
-982 AKACVFTTG
+982 VFTASIYSLTDNRG
-991 WQKFTHTFT
+991 GIDIGCAMEIRYYNSSGARITQSGVNIVPS
-1000 ANNNQYHQFVF
+1000 ANNV
-1011 YSGWQL
+1011 WQR
-1017 NDELH
+1017 
-1022 IHSLKLEEGTKPTDW
+1022 
-1037 SPSPFDKT
+1037 F
-1045 EIGNKNYFSEAKS
+1045 
-1058 VIESGNSPKFE
+1058 
-1069 SDNYKITL
+1069 TL
-1077 TVPGAGAGSL
+1077 TGTCPG
-1087 MRIRNLLLDGPG
+1087 
-1099 DYTVSFNI
+1099 
-1107 SSNKSFEMAMDV
+1107 
-1119 CDVGR
+1119 
-1124 VTGINIGTATQKIV
+1124 
-1138 RTFYNINQYL
+1138 
-1148 NSPYYGFFD
+1148 
-1157 MDCGSNTQ
+1157 
-1165 AGTVITIS
+1165 GTVRVGFVWYVT
-1173 HFKIEKGTVAT
+1173 KNGTLWVNGMKLEKGTKAT
-1184 GWDKS
+1184 AWSAS
-1189 PLDYSTT
+1189 PYDAPTT
-1196 NQIKSQFTMD
+1196 EQIKSQFTMD

-1230 DAQNKI
+1230 DAKNQI
-1236 NAAQTAA
+1236 TNAQ
-1243 NNAQSTANT
+1243 NNAINT
-1252 ARTEKIEMARLGTT
+1252 SRENIAQKLGYSNYQDMINKASAGQT
-1266 VISGGYIKTSLIN
+1266 IINGGYIRTSLIN
-1279 TDELVAKKVTAATG
+1279 TNELVAKKVTAVTGSFQKLDTPNGKGSIGFNDSGITINGTQLWVYGDMYSQGQTAGRSNRYYSSNIWCRGSLGYTQLNTVEVFGSYAYYYPDGYGKDKTKVYVSLKSAT
-1293 TFNSLSTTGGTMTL
+1293 SAQGGTYYTIPLYAPAGYDSLAGFPVNFIKFTWSGTNTTYRYVLSGFPGQNVIAFNANDNSMDNTRIIFYSGKPAQL
-1307 DGAGVTF
+1307 VGGELAHFINVGNFNLYPAIPDANLGAGWMV
-1314 SQNSAGI
+1314 
-1321 IAGLG
+1321 LG
-1326 ISSGTIAPS
+1326 S
-1335 TGLSVPIG
+1335 
-1343 SVRTATNQYGT
+1343 R
-1354 GNMAAYFSAKNARGG
+1354 
-1369 DSGGYYGNCAILMGY
+1369 D
-1384 GSIYG
+1384 
-1389 FKLKLRRIN
+1389 
-1398 TATTLDST
+1398 
-1406 DVMII
+1406 
-1411 TTASNDINITMP
+1411 ND
-1423 NMGSTEQERINND
+1423 
-1436 GRFIMIGKRGSGNI
+1436 
-1450 YVYCGRRYDGWRG
+1450 WR
-1463 FTTGSLKI
+1463 
-1471 DNTNHYT
+1471 
-1478 FVYDGVN
+1478 
-1485 NAWDC
+1485 
-1490 FRWGD
+1490 

>member
-133 NLSTVD
+133 NLNTVD
-139 WKAKALFSNVL
+139 WKAKSLFSNVL

-163 TNTVL
+163 TNMVL

-191 NYLLWDASNSNLNT
+191 NHIIWDASNSNLNT

-226 GYTGSGC
+226 GYTGKGC

-278 SVTGSTLT
+278 SVNGSTLT

-298 AGDVLKCQRFTG
+298 VGDVLKCQRFTG

-315 YFLTVTAVAG
+315 YFLTVTAITG
-325 LTVTFTYRSGGSG
+325 LTVTYTYRSGGSG
-338 ANTVAPGDV
+338 ANVVAAGDV

-392 VDSAFPTGTQPNGFG
+392 ADSAFPAGTQPNGFG
-407 MYSQNAF
+407 LYAQNAF

-439 AAQTTANNAQT
+439 A
-450 AANGA
+450 
-455 KSAADAAQSTA
+455 
-466 NTAKTNAQ
+466 
-474 TANTLLTDI
+474 
-483 ANDNKLT
+483 
-490 AQEKQQ
+490 
-496 AKKEWDIIVSEKSK
+496 
-510 NDASADKYSVSKTA
+510 
-524 YTTAYNTLNSYITP
+524 
-538 LLASLTATSN
+538 
-548 ITGSDFRAKFKAY
+548 
-561 YDARTDLLNAISAKA
+561 
-576 KALADTAQTTANN
+576 AQTTANN

-635 GGKNYFGFKKG
+635 GNRNYARNTANLKTYILSTGAGSLGYPTTGLKKG
-646 VAINIHTNT
+646 DVITVSFEIDINIPSWT
-655 SVFFD
+655 S
-660 TSINGI
+660 GI
-666 KIVTTST
+666 KM
-673 TTSGSIIC
+673 
-681 RLSNLKLP
+681 LQFDN
-689 YNGKYSF
+689 
-696 SADISASSNCTI
+696 
-708 SHIDICDA
+708 
-716 TVISNIALTTT
+716 
-727 AKRIAGSTNVNQH
+727 
-740 TGSPYYGFCDI
+740 YYGYMSFYNFPSGDNKKGWLKRTSQLTI
-751 EASNLA
+751 NNVWNTTNPATEVMTSNPYMRMDNISTELA
-757 SGITIYIKNL
+757 NGGYVKVRNF
-767 KIEEGNK
+767 KVEKGNK

-871 AIKLTVKDQATTIAD
+871 AIKLTVKEQTTQLA
-886 NAANNIQIGGTNLIP
+886 NAAVNGLQIGGTNLLTNTALLININGWGATRDTGKVLEGRYSLKQVSTGRTSNTWSGAEQT
-901 NSARL
+901 NSTYLIANAGEVFTASIYSLTDNRGGIDIGCAMEIRYYNSSGAR
-906 PNFAWVGGF
+906 
-915 IASVNSYK
+915 IT
-923 VQAFNS
+923 Q
-929 KFENIFRCTKVGNG
+929 
-943 FYISAVEPSLISGKK
+943 SAVNIVPS
-958 YTWSFYAKM
+958 
-967 NVSRTLSTVGHEQGG
+967 
-982 AKACVFTTG
+982 
-991 WQKFTHTFT
+991 
-1000 ANNNQYHQFVF
+1000 ANNV
-1011 YSGWQL
+1011 WQR
-1017 NDELH
+1017 
-1022 IHSLKLEEGTKPTDW
+1022 
-1037 SPSPFDKT
+1037 F
-1045 EIGNKNYFSEAKS
+1045 
-1058 VIESGNSPKFE
+1058 
-1069 SDNYKITL
+1069 TL
-1077 TVPGAGAGSL
+1077 TGTCPG
-1087 MRIRNLLLDGPG
+1087 
-1099 DYTVSFNI
+1099 
-1107 SSNKSFEMAMDV
+1107 
-1119 CDVGR
+1119 
-1124 VTGINIGTATQKIV
+1124 
-1138 RTFYNINQYL
+1138 
-1148 NSPYYGFFD
+1148 
-1157 MDCGSNTQ
+1157 
-1165 AGTVITIS
+1165 GTVRVGFVWYVT
-1173 HFKIEKGTVAT
+1173 KNGTLWVNGMKLEKGTKAT
-1184 GWDKS
+1184 AWSAS
-1189 PLDYSTT
+1189 PYDAPTT
-1196 NQIKSQFTMD
+1196 EQIKSQFTMD

-1230 DAQNKI
+1230 DAKNQI
-1236 NAAQTAA
+1236 TNAQ
-1243 NNAQSTANT
+1243 NNAINT
-1252 ARTEKIEMARLGTT
+1252 SRENIAQKLGYSNYQDMINKASAGQT
-1266 VISGGYIKTSLIN
+1266 IINGGYIRTSLIN
-1279 TDELVAKKVTAATG
+1279 TNELVAKKVTAVTGSFQKLDTPNGKGSIGFNDSGITINGTQLWVYGDMYSQGQTAGRSNRYYSSNIWCRGSLGYTQLNTVEVFGSYAYYYPDGYGKDKTKVYVSLKSAT
-1293 TFNSLSTTGGTMTL
+1293 SAQGGTYYTIPLYAPAGYDSLAGFPVNFIKFTWSGTNTTYRYVLSGFPGQNVIAFNANDNSMDNTRIIFYSGKPAQL
-1307 DGAGVTF
+1307 VGGELAHFINVGNFNLYPAIPDANLGAGWMV
-1314 SQNSAGI
+1314 
-1321 IAGLG
+1321 LG
-1326 ISSGTIAPS
+1326 S
-1335 TGLSVPIG
+1335 
-1343 SVRTATNQYGT
+1343 R
-1354 GNMAAYFSAKNARGG
+1354 
-1369 DSGGYYGNCAILMGY
+1369 D
-1384 GSIYG
+1384 
-1389 FKLKLRRIN
+1389 
-1398 TATTLDST
+1398 
-1406 DVMII
+1406 
-1411 TTASNDINITMP
+1411 ND
-1423 NMGSTEQERINND
+1423 
-1436 GRFIMIGKRGSGNI
+1436 
-1450 YVYCGRRYDGWRG
+1450 WR
-1463 FTTGSLKI
+1463 
-1471 DNTNHYT
+1471 
-1478 FVYDGVN
+1478 
-1485 NAWDC
+1485 
-1490 FRWGD
+1490 

>member
-29 GGTNTGGNT
+29 GGTDTGGNT
-38 AGGSGSGDI
+38 SGGSGPGDL

-60 FTKDNTFKGGIVMDN
+60 FTKDNTFKGGVVMDN

-133 NLSTVD
+133 NLNTVD

-226 GYTGSGC
+226 GYTGTGC

-298 AGDVLKCQRFTG
+298 VGDVLKCQRFTG

-315 YFLTVTAVAG
+315 YFLTVTAITG

-407 MYSQNAF
+407 LYSQNAF

-439 AAQTTANNAQT
+439 A
-450 AANGA
+450 
-455 KSAADAAQSTA
+455 
-466 NTAKTNAQ
+466 
-474 TANTLLTDI
+474 
-483 ANDNKLT
+483 
-490 AQEKQQ
+490 
-496 AKKEWDIIVSEKSK
+496 
-510 NDASADKYSVSKTA
+510 
-524 YTTAYNTLNSYITP
+524 
-538 LLASLTATSN
+538 
-548 ITGSDFRAKFKAY
+548 
-561 YDARTDLLNAISAKA
+561 
-576 KALADTAQTTANN
+576 AQTTANN

-635 GGKNYFGFKKG
+635 GNRNYARYTANLKTYTLSTGAGSLGYPTTGLKKG
-646 VAINIHTNT
+646 DVITVSFEIDINIPSWT
-655 SVFFD
+655 S
-660 TSINGI
+660 GI
-666 KIVTTST
+666 KM
-673 TTSGSIIC
+673 
-681 RLSNLKLP
+681 LQFDQN
-689 YNGKYSF
+689 YNYACFYSF
-696 SADISASSNCTI
+696 SSGDNKKGWLKRTAQLTINNVWNTTNPATEVMTSNPYMRMDNIST
-708 SHIDICDA
+708 
-716 TVISNIALTTT
+716 
-727 AKRIAGSTNVNQH
+727 
-740 TGSPYYGFCDI
+740 
-751 EASNLA
+751 ELA
-757 SGITIYIKNL
+757 NGGYVKVRNF
-767 KIEEGNK
+767 KVEKGNK

-871 AIKLTVKDQATTIAD
+871 AIKLTVKEQTTQLA
-886 NAANNIQIGGTNLIP
+886 NAAVNGLQIGGTNLLTNTALLI
-901 NSARL
+901 NINGWGATRDT
-906 PNFAWVGGF
+906 G
-915 IASVNSYK
+915 K
-923 VQAFNS
+923 VL
-929 KFENIFRCTKVGNG
+929 EGR
-943 FYISAVEPSLISGKK
+943 YSLKQVSTGRTSN
-958 YTWSFYAKM
+958 TWSGAEQT
-967 NVSRTLSTVGHEQGG
+967 NSTYLIANAGE
-982 AKACVFTTG
+982 VFTASIYSLTDNRG
-991 WQKFTHTFT
+991 GIDIGCAMEIRYYNSSGARITQSGVNIVPS
-1000 ANNNQYHQFVF
+1000 ANNV
-1011 YSGWQL
+1011 WQR
-1017 NDELH
+1017 
-1022 IHSLKLEEGTKPTDW
+1022 
-1037 SPSPFDKT
+1037 F
-1045 EIGNKNYFSEAKS
+1045 
-1058 VIESGNSPKFE
+1058 
-1069 SDNYKITL
+1069 TL
-1077 TVPGAGAGSL
+1077 TGTCPG
-1087 MRIRNLLLDGPG
+1087 
-1099 DYTVSFNI
+1099 
-1107 SSNKSFEMAMDV
+1107 
-1119 CDVGR
+1119 
-1124 VTGINIGTATQKIV
+1124 
-1138 RTFYNINQYL
+1138 
-1148 NSPYYGFFD
+1148 
-1157 MDCGSNTQ
+1157 
-1165 AGTVITIS
+1165 GTVRVGFVWYVT
-1173 HFKIEKGTVAT
+1173 KNGTLWVNGMKLEKGTKAT
-1184 GWDKS
+1184 AWSAS
-1189 PLDYSTT
+1189 PYDAPTT
-1196 NQIKSQFTMD
+1196 EQIKSQFTMD

-1230 DAQNKI
+1230 DAKNQI
-1236 NAAQTAA
+1236 TNAQ
-1243 NNAQSTANT
+1243 NNAINT
-1252 ARTEKIEMARLGTT
+1252 SRENIAQKLGYSNYQDMINKASAGQT
-1266 VISGGYIKTSLIN
+1266 IINGGYIRTSLIN
-1279 TDELVAKKVTAATG
+1279 TNELVAKKVTAVTGSFQKLDTPNGKGSIGFNDSGITINGTQLWVYGDMYSQGQTAGRSNRYYSSNIWCRGSLGYTQLNTVEVFGSYAYYYPDGYGKDKTKVYVSLKSAT
-1293 TFNSLSTTGGTMTL
+1293 SAQGGTYYTIPLYAPAGYDSLAGFPVNFIKFTWSGTNTTYRYVLSGFPGQNVIAFNANDNSMDNTRIIFYSGKPAQL
-1307 DGAGVTF
+1307 VGGELAHFINVGNFNLYPAIPDANLGAGWMV
-1314 SQNSAGI
+1314 
-1321 IAGLG
+1321 LG
-1326 ISSGTIAPS
+1326 S
-1335 TGLSVPIG
+1335 
-1343 SVRTATNQYGT
+1343 R
-1354 GNMAAYFSAKNARGG
+1354 
-1369 DSGGYYGNCAILMGY
+1369 D
-1384 GSIYG
+1384 
-1389 FKLKLRRIN
+1389 
-1398 TATTLDST
+1398 
-1406 DVMII
+1406 
-1411 TTASNDINITMP
+1411 ND
-1423 NMGSTEQERINND
+1423 
-1436 GRFIMIGKRGSGNI
+1436 
-1450 YVYCGRRYDGWRG
+1450 WR
-1463 FTTGSLKI
+1463 
-1471 DNTNHYT
+1471 
-1478 FVYDGVN
+1478 
-1485 NAWDC
+1485 
-1490 FRWGD
+1490 

>member
-181 ADLLHSKGGA
+181 ADLLHSKGGT

-226 GYTGSGC
+226 GYTGTGC

-315 YFLTVTAVAG
+315 YFLTVTAATG

-635 GGKNYFGFKKG
+635 GNRNYARNTANLKTYTLSTGAGSLGYPTTGLKKG
-646 VAINIHTNT
+646 DVITVSFEIDINIPSWT
-655 SVFFD
+655 S
-660 TSINGI
+660 GI
-666 KIVTTST
+666 KM
-673 TTSGSIIC
+673 
-681 RLSNLKLP
+681 LQFDQN
-689 YNGKYSF
+689 YNYACFYSF
-696 SADISASSNCTI
+696 SSGDNKKGWLKRTSQLTINNVWNTTNPATEVMTSNPYMRMDNIST
-708 SHIDICDA
+708 
-716 TVISNIALTTT
+716 
-727 AKRIAGSTNVNQH
+727 
-740 TGSPYYGFCDI
+740 
-751 EASNLA
+751 ELA
-757 SGITIYIKNL
+757 NGGYVKVRNF
-767 KIEEGNK
+767 KVEKGNK

-871 AIKLTVKDQATTIAD
+871 AIKLTVKEQTTQLA
-886 NAANNIQIGGTNLIP
+886 NAAVNGLQIGGTNLLTNTALLI
-901 NSARL
+901 NINGWGATRDT
-906 PNFAWVGGF
+906 G
-915 IASVNSYK
+915 K
-923 VQAFNS
+923 VL
-929 KFENIFRCTKVGNG
+929 EGR
-943 FYISAVEPSLISGKK
+943 YSLKQVSTGRTSN
-958 YTWSFYAKM
+958 TWSGAEQT
-967 NVSRTLSTVGHEQGG
+967 NSTYLIANAGE
-982 AKACVFTTG
+982 VFTASIYSLTDNRG
-991 WQKFTHTFT
+991 GIDIGCAMEIRYYNSSGARITQSGVNIVPS
-1000 ANNNQYHQFVF
+1000 ANNV
-1011 YSGWQL
+1011 WQR
-1017 NDELH
+1017 
-1022 IHSLKLEEGTKPTDW
+1022 
-1037 SPSPFDKT
+1037 F
-1045 EIGNKNYFSEAKS
+1045 
-1058 VIESGNSPKFE
+1058 
-1069 SDNYKITL
+1069 TL
-1077 TVPGAGAGSL
+1077 TGTCPG
-1087 MRIRNLLLDGPG
+1087 
-1099 DYTVSFNI
+1099 
-1107 SSNKSFEMAMDV
+1107 
-1119 CDVGR
+1119 
-1124 VTGINIGTATQKIV
+1124 
-1138 RTFYNINQYL
+1138 
-1148 NSPYYGFFD
+1148 
-1157 MDCGSNTQ
+1157 
-1165 AGTVITIS
+1165 GTVRVGFVWYVT
-1173 HFKIEKGTVAT
+1173 KNGTLWVNGMKLEKGTKAT
-1184 GWDKS
+1184 AWSAS
-1189 PLDYSTT
+1189 PYDAPTT
-1196 NQIKSQFTMD
+1196 EQIKSQFTMD

-1490 FRWGD
+1490 FHWGD

>member
-38 AGGSGSGDI
+38 ADGSGSGDI

-133 NLSTVD
+133 NLNTVD
-139 WKAKALFSNVL
+139 WKAKSLFSNVL

-191 NYLLWDASNSNLNT
+191 NHIIWDASNSNLNT

-226 GYTGSGC
+226 GYTGKGC

-278 SVTGSTLT
+278 SVNGSTLT

-298 AGDVLKCQRFTG
+298 VGDVLKCQRFTG

-315 YFLTVTAVAG
+315 YFLTVTAITG
-325 LTVTFTYRSGGSG
+325 LTVTYTYRSGGSG
-338 ANTVAPGDV
+338 ANVVAAGDV

-392 VDSAFPTGTQPNGFG
+392 ADSAFPAGTQPNGFG
-407 MYSQNAF
+407 LYAQNAF

-439 AAQTTANNAQT
+439 A
-450 AANGA
+450 
-455 KSAADAAQSTA
+455 
-466 NTAKTNAQ
+466 
-474 TANTLLTDI
+474 
-483 ANDNKLT
+483 
-490 AQEKQQ
+490 
-496 AKKEWDIIVSEKSK
+496 
-510 NDASADKYSVSKTA
+510 
-524 YTTAYNTLNSYITP
+524 
-538 LLASLTATSN
+538 
-548 ITGSDFRAKFKAY
+548 
-561 YDARTDLLNAISAKA
+561 
-576 KALADTAQTTANN
+576 AQTTANN

-635 GGKNYFGFKKG
+635 GNRNYARNTANLKTYILSTGAGSLGYPTTGLKKG
-646 VAINIHTNT
+646 DVITVSFEIDINIPSWT
-655 SVFFD
+655 S
-660 TSINGI
+660 GI
-666 KIVTTST
+666 KM
-673 TTSGSIIC
+673 
-681 RLSNLKLP
+681 LQFDN
-689 YNGKYSF
+689 
-696 SADISASSNCTI
+696 
-708 SHIDICDA
+708 
-716 TVISNIALTTT
+716 
-727 AKRIAGSTNVNQH
+727 
-740 TGSPYYGFCDI
+740 YYGYMSFYNFPSGDNKKGWLKRTSQLTI
-751 EASNLA
+751 NNVWNTTNPATEVMTSNPYMRMDNISTELA
-757 SGITIYIKNL
+757 NGGYVKVRNF
-767 KIEEGNK
+767 KVEKGNK

-871 AIKLTVKDQATTIAD
+871 AIKLTVKEQTTQLA
-886 NAANNIQIGGTNLIP
+886 NAAVNGLQIGGTNLLTNTALLININGWGATRDTGKVLEGRYSLKQVSTGRTSNTWSGAEQT
-901 NSARL
+901 NSTYLIANAGEVFTASIYSLTDNRGGIDIGCAMEIRYYNSSGAR
-906 PNFAWVGGF
+906 
-915 IASVNSYK
+915 IT
-923 VQAFNS
+923 Q
-929 KFENIFRCTKVGNG
+929 
-943 FYISAVEPSLISGKK
+943 SAVNIVPS
-958 YTWSFYAKM
+958 
-967 NVSRTLSTVGHEQGG
+967 
-982 AKACVFTTG
+982 
-991 WQKFTHTFT
+991 
-1000 ANNNQYHQFVF
+1000 ANNV
-1011 YSGWQL
+1011 WQR
-1017 NDELH
+1017 
-1022 IHSLKLEEGTKPTDW
+1022 
-1037 SPSPFDKT
+1037 F
-1045 EIGNKNYFSEAKS
+1045 
-1058 VIESGNSPKFE
+1058 
-1069 SDNYKITL
+1069 TL
-1077 TVPGAGAGSL
+1077 TGTCPG
-1087 MRIRNLLLDGPG
+1087 
-1099 DYTVSFNI
+1099 
-1107 SSNKSFEMAMDV
+1107 
-1119 CDVGR
+1119 
-1124 VTGINIGTATQKIV
+1124 
-1138 RTFYNINQYL
+1138 
-1148 NSPYYGFFD
+1148 
-1157 MDCGSNTQ
+1157 
-1165 AGTVITIS
+1165 GTVRVGFVWYVT
-1173 HFKIEKGTVAT
+1173 KNGTLWVNGMKLEKGTKAT
-1184 GWDKS
+1184 AWSAS
-1189 PLDYSTT
+1189 PYDAPTT
-1196 NQIKSQFTMD
+1196 EQIKSQFTMD

-1230 DAQNKI
+1230 DAKNQI
-1236 NAAQTAA
+1236 TNAQ
-1243 NNAQSTANT
+1243 NNAINT
-1252 ARTEKIEMARLGTT
+1252 SRENIAQKLGYSNYQDMINKASAGQT
-1266 VISGGYIKTSLIN
+1266 IINGGYIRTSLIN
-1279 TDELVAKKVTAATG
+1279 TNELVAKKVTAVTGSFQKLDTPNGKGSIGFNDSGITINGTQLWVYGDMYSQGQTAGRSNRYYSSNIWCRGSLGYTQLNTVEVFGSYAYYYPDGYGKDKTKVYVSLKSAT
-1293 TFNSLSTTGGTMTL
+1293 SAQGGTYYTIPLYAPAGYDSLAGFPVNFIKFTWSGTNTTYRYVLSGFPGQNVIAFNANDNSMDNTRIIFYSGKPAQL
-1307 DGAGVTF
+1307 VGGELAHFINVGNFNLYPAIPDANLGAGWMV
-1314 SQNSAGI
+1314 
-1321 IAGLG
+1321 LG
-1326 ISSGTIAPS
+1326 S
-1335 TGLSVPIG
+1335 
-1343 SVRTATNQYGT
+1343 R
-1354 GNMAAYFSAKNARGG
+1354 
-1369 DSGGYYGNCAILMGY
+1369 D
-1384 GSIYG
+1384 
-1389 FKLKLRRIN
+1389 
-1398 TATTLDST
+1398 
-1406 DVMII
+1406 
-1411 TTASNDINITMP
+1411 ND
-1423 NMGSTEQERINND
+1423 
-1436 GRFIMIGKRGSGNI
+1436 
-1450 YVYCGRRYDGWRG
+1450 WR
-1463 FTTGSLKI
+1463 
-1471 DNTNHYT
+1471 
-1478 FVYDGVN
+1478 
-1485 NAWDC
+1485 
-1490 FRWGD
+1490 

>member
-29 GGTNTGGNT
+29 SGTNTGGNT
-38 AGGSGSGDI
+38 SGGSGPGEL

-123 EYAVYHAGNS
+123 EHAVYHAGNS
-133 NLSTVD
+133 NLNTVD

-226 GYTGSGC
+226 GYTGTGC

-298 AGDVLKCQRFTG
+298 VGDVLKCQRFTG

-315 YFLTVTAVAG
+315 YFLTVTAITG

-392 VDSAFPTGTQPNGFG
+392 ADSAFPTGTQPNGFG
-407 MYSQNAF
+407 LYAQNAF

-439 AAQTTANNAQT
+439 A
-450 AANGA
+450 
-455 KSAADAAQSTA
+455 
-466 NTAKTNAQ
+466 
-474 TANTLLTDI
+474 
-483 ANDNKLT
+483 
-490 AQEKQQ
+490 
-496 AKKEWDIIVSEKSK
+496 
-510 NDASADKYSVSKTA
+510 
-524 YTTAYNTLNSYITP
+524 
-538 LLASLTATSN
+538 
-548 ITGSDFRAKFKAY
+548 
-561 YDARTDLLNAISAKA
+561 
-576 KALADTAQTTANN
+576 AQTTANN

-635 GGKNYFGFKKG
+635 GNRNYARNTANLKTYTLSTGAGSLGYPTTGLKKG
-646 VAINIHTNT
+646 DVITVSFEIDINIPSWT
-655 SVFFD
+655 S
-660 TSINGI
+660 GI
-666 KIVTTST
+666 KLLQFGQNYNYTPFYNFPSGDNKKGWLKRTAQLTINNVWST
-673 TTSGSIIC
+673 TNPVTEVMTS
-681 RLSNLKLP
+681 NP
-689 YNGKYSF
+689 YMKMDNIGTELANGGYVKVRNF
-696 SADISASSNCTI
+696 K
-708 SHIDICDA
+708 
-716 TVISNIALTTT
+716 VE
-727 AKRIAGSTNVNQH
+727 K
-740 TGSPYYGFCDI
+740 
-751 EASNLA
+751 
-757 SGITIYIKNL
+757 
-767 KIEEGNK
+767 GNK

-821 STFNALGN
+821 STFNVLGN

-844 IKLKADQTTVNGI
+844 IKLKADHTTVNGI

-871 AIKLTVKDQATTIAD
+871 AIKLTVKEQTTQLA
-886 NAANNIQIGGTNLIP
+886 NAAVNGLQIGGTNLLTNTALLI
-901 NSARL
+901 NINGWWTTRDT
-906 PNFAWVGGF
+906 G
-915 IASVNSYK
+915 K
-923 VQAFNS
+923 VL
-929 KFENIFRCTKVGNG
+929 EGR
-943 FYISAVEPSLISGKK
+943 YSLKQVSTGRTSN
-958 YTWSFYAKM
+958 TWSGAEQT
-967 NVSRTLSTVGHEQGG
+967 NSTYLIANAGE
-982 AKACVFTTG
+982 VFTASIYSLTDNRG
-991 WQKFTHTFT
+991 GIDNGCAMEIRYYNSSGARITQSGVNIVPS
-1000 ANNNQYHQFVF
+1000 ANNV
-1011 YSGWQL
+1011 WQR
-1017 NDELH
+1017 
-1022 IHSLKLEEGTKPTDW
+1022 
-1037 SPSPFDKT
+1037 F
-1045 EIGNKNYFSEAKS
+1045 
-1058 VIESGNSPKFE
+1058 
-1069 SDNYKITL
+1069 TL
-1077 TVPGAGAGSL
+1077 TGTCPG
-1087 MRIRNLLLDGPG
+1087 
-1099 DYTVSFNI
+1099 
-1107 SSNKSFEMAMDV
+1107 
-1119 CDVGR
+1119 
-1124 VTGINIGTATQKIV
+1124 
-1138 RTFYNINQYL
+1138 
-1148 NSPYYGFFD
+1148 
-1157 MDCGSNTQ
+1157 
-1165 AGTVITIS
+1165 GTVRVGFVWYVT
-1173 HFKIEKGTVAT
+1173 KNGTLWVNGMKLEKGTKAT
-1184 GWDKS
+1184 AWSAS
-1189 PLDYSTT
+1189 PYDTPTT
-1196 NQIKSQFTMD
+1196 EQIKSQFTMD

-1230 DAQNKI
+1230 DAKNQI
-1236 NAAQTAA
+1236 TNAQ
-1243 NNAQSTANT
+1243 NNAINT
-1252 ARTEKIEMARLGTT
+1252 SRENIAQKLGYSNYQDMINKASAGQT
-1266 VISGGYIKTSLIN
+1266 IINGGYIRTNLIKAN
-1279 TDELVAKKVTAATG
+1279 ELVVNKISAATG
-1293 TFNSLSTTGGTMTL
+1293 TFERLDAANGKGYIGFNGNGIGLFATGSNVITMNTSKFWVYGDMYSQGQTAGRSNRYYSSNIWCRGSLGYTQLNTVEVCGSYAYYYPDGYGKDKTKVYVTLKSATSSQGGTYYTIPLYSPEGYSALAGFPVNFIKFTWSETNTTYKYVLSGLPGQSVIAFNANDNSMGNTRIIFL
-1307 DGAGVTF
+1307 SGRSAYLVGGELAHFINVGNFNLYPAISDSNLGAGWMV
-1314 SQNSAGI
+1314 
-1321 IAGLG
+1321 LG
-1326 ISSGTIAPS
+1326 S
-1335 TGLSVPIG
+1335 
-1343 SVRTATNQYGT
+1343 R
-1354 GNMAAYFSAKNARGG
+1354 
-1369 DSGGYYGNCAILMGY
+1369 D
-1384 GSIYG
+1384 
-1389 FKLKLRRIN
+1389 
-1398 TATTLDST
+1398 
-1406 DVMII
+1406 
-1411 TTASNDINITMP
+1411 
-1423 NMGSTEQERINND
+1423 NN
-1436 GRFIMIGKRGSGNI
+1436 
-1450 YVYCGRRYDGWRG
+1450 WR
-1463 FTTGSLKI
+1463 
-1471 DNTNHYT
+1471 
-1478 FVYDGVN
+1478 
-1485 NAWDC
+1485 
-1490 FRWGD
+1490 

>member
-133 NLSTVD
+133 NLNTVD

-181 ADLLHSKGGA
+181 ADLLHSKGGT

-226 GYTGSGC
+226 GYTGTGC

-298 AGDVLKCQRFTG
+298 VGDVLKCQRFTG

-315 YFLTVTAVAG
+315 YFLTVTAITG

-407 MYSQNAF
+407 LYSQNAF

-439 AAQTTANNAQT
+439 A
-450 AANGA
+450 
-455 KSAADAAQSTA
+455 
-466 NTAKTNAQ
+466 
-474 TANTLLTDI
+474 
-483 ANDNKLT
+483 
-490 AQEKQQ
+490 
-496 AKKEWDIIVSEKSK
+496 
-510 NDASADKYSVSKTA
+510 
-524 YTTAYNTLNSYITP
+524 
-538 LLASLTATSN
+538 
-548 ITGSDFRAKFKAY
+548 
-561 YDARTDLLNAISAKA
+561 
-576 KALADTAQTTANN
+576 AQTTANN

-635 GGKNYFGFKKG
+635 GNRNYARYTANLKTYTLSTGAGLLGYPTTGLKKG
-646 VAINIHTNT
+646 DVITVSFEIDINIPSWT
-655 SVFFD
+655 S
-660 TSINGI
+660 GI
-666 KIVTTST
+666 KMLQFDNYYGYMSFYNFPSGDNKKGWLKRTAQLTINNVWNTTNPATEVMTSNPYMRMDNIST
-673 TTSGSIIC
+673 ELANGGYVKV
-681 RLSNLKLP
+681 RNLKVE
-689 YNGKYSF
+689 K
-696 SADISASSNCTI
+696 
-708 SHIDICDA
+708 
-716 TVISNIALTTT
+716 
-727 AKRIAGSTNVNQH
+727 
-740 TGSPYYGFCDI
+740 
-751 EASNLA
+751 
-757 SGITIYIKNL
+757 
-767 KIEEGNK
+767 GNK

-871 AIKLTVKDQATTIAD
+871 AIKLTVKEQTTQLANTAAD
-886 NAANNIQIGGTNLIP
+886 NAVNGLQIGG
-901 NSARL
+901 
-906 PNFAWVGGF
+906 
-915 IASVNSYK
+915 
-923 VQAFNS
+923 
-929 KFENIFRCTKVGNG
+929 
-943 FYISAVEPSLISGKK
+943 
-958 YTWSFYAKM
+958 
-967 NVSRTLSTVGHEQGG
+967 
-982 AKACVFTTG
+982 
-991 WQKFTHTFT
+991 
-1000 ANNNQYHQFVF
+1000 
-1011 YSGWQL
+1011 
-1017 NDELH
+1017 
-1022 IHSLKLEEGTKPTDW
+1022 
-1037 SPSPFDKT
+1037 
-1045 EIGNKNYFSEAKS
+1045 
-1058 VIESGNSPKFE
+1058 
-1069 SDNYKITL
+1069 
-1077 TVPGAGAGSL
+1077 
-1087 MRIRNLLLDGPG
+1087 RNLVRGTSNEWRNFTITNGVNMCWDGYG
-1099 DYTVSFNI
+1099 RSIYIDGEKISTSDTITVSFDVKY
-1107 SSNKSFEMAMDV
+1107 SNMKKQALGSGEV
-1119 CDVGR
+1119 YRCILQGSGN
-1124 VTGINIGTATQKIV
+1124 VTGWSSGLPGYDLLSRINFSTGSGEFHVSYSFK
-1138 RTFYNINQYL
+1138 L
-1148 NSPYYGFFD
+1148 NSTQLTNTRFD
-1157 MDCGSNTQ
+1157 TNIRHDRLT
-1165 AGTVITIS
+1165 GTLSVRN
-1173 HFKIEKGTVAT
+1173 FKAEKGNKATDWTPAPEDVAT
-1184 GWDKS
+1184 
-1189 PLDYSTT
+1189 TE
-1196 NQIKSQFTMD
+1196 QIKSQFTMD

-1490 FRWGD
+1490 FHWGD

>member
-29 GGTNTGGNT
+29 SGTNTGGNT

-75 PAPSLVIKRNSVQVA
+75 PAPSLVIKRNSVQAA

-123 EYAVYHAGNS
+123 EYAVYHTGNS
-133 NLSTVD
+133 NLNTVD

-226 GYTGSGC
+226 GYTGTGC

-298 AGDVLKCQRFTG
+298 VGDVLKCQRFTG

-315 YFLTVTAVAG
+315 YFLTVTAITG

-392 VDSAFPTGTQPNGFG
+392 ADSAFPTGTQPNGFG
-407 MYSQNAF
+407 LYAQNAF

-450 AANGA
+450 AANTA
-455 KSAADAAQSTA
+455 KSAADTAQSTA

-635 GGKNYFGFKKG
+635 GNRNYARNTANLKTYTLSTGAGSLSYPTTGLKKG
-646 VAINIHTNT
+646 DVITVSFEIDINIPSWT
-655 SVFFD
+655 S
-660 TSINGI
+660 GI
-666 KIVTTST
+666 KM
-673 TTSGSIIC
+673 
-681 RLSNLKLP
+681 LQFDN
-689 YNGKYSF
+689 
-696 SADISASSNCTI
+696 
-708 SHIDICDA
+708 
-716 TVISNIALTTT
+716 
-727 AKRIAGSTNVNQH
+727 
-740 TGSPYYGFCDI
+740 YYGYMSFYNFPSGDNKKGWLKRTAQLTI
-751 EASNLA
+751 NNVWNTTNPATEVMTSNPYMRMDNISTELA
-757 SGITIYIKNL
+757 NGGYVKVRNF
-767 KIEEGNK
+767 KVEKGNK

-871 AIKLTVKDQATTIAD
+871 AIKLTVKEQTTQLA
-886 NAANNIQIGGTNLIP
+886 NAAVNGLQIGGTNLLTNTALLININGWGATRDTGKVLEGRYSLKQVSTGRTSNTWSGAEQT
-901 NSARL
+901 NSTYLIANAGEVFTASIYSLTDNRGGIDNGCAMEIRYYNSSGARITHS
-906 PNFAWVGGF
+906 A
-915 IASVNSYK
+915 VNIVPSLAEVHPYGN
-923 VQAFNS
+923 VPRGNS
-929 KFENIFRCTKVGNG
+929 KSRLCLVCNKKR
-943 FYISAVEPSLISGKK
+943 YIMGEWYETGK
-958 YTWSFYAKM
+958 
-967 NVSRTLSTVGHEQGG
+967 R
-982 AKACVFTTG
+982 
-991 WQKFTHTFT
+991 
-1000 ANNNQYHQFVF
+1000 
-1011 YSGWQL
+1011 
-1017 NDELH
+1017 
-1022 IHSLKLEEGTKPTDW
+1022 
-1037 SPSPFDKT
+1037 
-1045 EIGNKNYFSEAKS
+1045 
-1058 VIESGNSPKFE
+1058 
-1069 SDNYKITL
+1069 
-1077 TVPGAGAGSL
+1077 
-1087 MRIRNLLLDGPG
+1087 
-1099 DYTVSFNI
+1099 
-1107 SSNKSFEMAMDV
+1107 NKSYCLV
-1119 CDVGR
+1119 C
-1124 VTGINIGTATQKIV
+1124 
-1138 RTFYNINQYL
+1138 
-1148 NSPYYGFFD
+1148 
-1157 MDCGSNTQ
+1157 
-1165 AGTVITIS
+1165 
-1173 HFKIEKGTVAT
+1173 
-1184 GWDKS
+1184 KS
-1189 PLDYSTT
+1189 L
-1196 NQIKSQFTMD
+1196 
-1206 ASGISILGKKIAFT
+1206 
-1220 GVVTFNALAS
+1220 
-1230 DAQNKI
+1230 
-1236 NAAQTAA
+1236 
-1243 NNAQSTANT
+1243 
-1252 ARTEKIEMARLGTT
+1252 
-1266 VISGGYIKTSLIN
+1266 
-1279 TDELVAKKVTAATG
+1279 
-1293 TFNSLSTTGGTMTL
+1293 
-1307 DGAGVTF
+1307 
-1314 SQNSAGI
+1314 
-1321 IAGLG
+1321 
-1326 ISSGTIAPS
+1326 
-1335 TGLSVPIG
+1335 
-1343 SVRTATNQYGT
+1343 
-1354 GNMAAYFSAKNARGG
+1354 
-1369 DSGGYYGNCAILMGY
+1369 
-1384 GSIYG
+1384 
-1389 FKLKLRRIN
+1389 
-1398 TATTLDST
+1398 
-1406 DVMII
+1406 
-1411 TTASNDINITMP
+1411 
-1423 NMGSTEQERINND
+1423 
-1436 GRFIMIGKRGSGNI
+1436 
-1450 YVYCGRRYDGWRG
+1450 
-1463 FTTGSLKI
+1463 
-1471 DNTNHYT
+1471 
-1478 FVYDGVN
+1478 
-1485 NAWDC
+1485 
-1490 FRWGD
+1490 